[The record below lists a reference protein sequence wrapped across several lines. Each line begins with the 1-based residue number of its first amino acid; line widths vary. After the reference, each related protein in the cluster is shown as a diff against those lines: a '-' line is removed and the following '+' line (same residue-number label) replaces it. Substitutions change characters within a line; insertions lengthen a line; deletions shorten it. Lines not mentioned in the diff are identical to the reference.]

1 MSQTGKMVNRVR
13 HLSFDFEARL
23 VMLLIRNNG
32 RRWAE
37 IKYKLLI
44 TISVHIQSDFYHVK
58 QKRTFVELKPD
69 LNIVWTL
76 DLSISE
82 KNVFL
87 KHDFWLIRWRKKCNG
102 QFIGRYKFTN
112 QTFIVVSTCK
122 HCSEKLSSQCIVKSC
137 FLGSC
142 VLWTLLTR
150 KPPSQHP

>member
-1 MSQTGKMVNRVR
+1 MSHTGKMVNRVR

-87 KHDFWLIRWRKKCNG
+87 KHNFWLIRWRKKCKG

-112 QTFIVVSTCK
+112 QMFIVVSTCK
-122 HCSEKLSSQCIVKSC
+122 LQALLRKNLIT
-137 FLGSC
+137 LGSC

-150 KPPSQHP
+150 KPLSQQP